1 LSPPEIEFTAYDVD
15 TEHLAETLRVLAD
28 KIESD
33 TEGVMSL
40 QDEVIADAETGH
52 FDQQITIRHTA
63 TDGRIEYIDFDE

>member
-15 TEHLAETLRVLAD
+15 TEHLAEMLRELAD

-33 TEGVMSL
+33 REGVVCL
-40 QDEVIADAETGH
+40 TDETIVDSEIGSV
-52 FDQQITIRHTA
+52 DQQLTIRHTA